1 MVSRFRVPIPDKDRF
16 RIEAWRCFSSQVCK
30 TGQSPLEAVGMN
42 ADVWIVG
49 GILAV
54 AIVLF
59 VTEWVRVD
67 LVALMVMLGLVL
79 GNVLEG

>member
-1 MVSRFRVPIPDKDRF
+1 
-16 RIEAWRCFSSQVCK
+16 
-30 TGQSPLEAVGMN
+30 MN